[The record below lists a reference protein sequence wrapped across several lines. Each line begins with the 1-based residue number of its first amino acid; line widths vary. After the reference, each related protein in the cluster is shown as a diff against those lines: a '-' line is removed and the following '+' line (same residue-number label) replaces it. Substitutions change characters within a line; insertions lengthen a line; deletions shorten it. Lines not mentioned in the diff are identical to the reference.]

1 MYTSRILYTLE
12 GDVVKISEKFSL
24 REHIARDVYSIRG
37 VSLMA
42 TFVGLVFLSTS
53 LFYLAIASSTGFF
66 NLGEVFIYLAALI
79 GGPITG
85 AVAGG
90 VGASLADLALGYG
103 VYAPATLVLKAAE
116 GFVAGY
122 LFHLA
127 RKVNK
132 WVKLAVVS
140 VITLFL
146 LGFSVYFVHLPFDFG
161 IELYRLKSFSFSI
174 PGIVLL
180 ITALSLCGLLWVA
193 TLIFE
198 EKGEMAISCTIAGS
212 IIVIGYFLYQIWV
225 LGVPAAG
232 AAIEIPFNIAQVFFG
247 LAIAIPIVAYLREL
261 GILKQKKDKKSNNLE
276 NNEKAETK

>member
-1 MYTSRILYTLE
+1 M
-12 GDVVKISEKFSL
+12 VKISEKFAL
-24 REHIARDVYSIRG
+24 REHIARDVLSIRG

-79 GGPITG
+79 GGPIIG

-127 RKVNK
+127 RKVNR
-132 WVKLAVVS
+132 WVKLAVVFTIS
-140 VITLFL
+140 AFL
-146 LGFSVYFVHLPFDFG
+146 IGFSAFFVNQPFLFET
-161 IELYRLKSFSFSI
+161 ELYGTNSVSFSI
-174 PGIVLL
+174 PGYVLL
-180 ITALSLCGLLWVA
+180 IIAIILCGLLWVA
-193 TLIFE
+193 TLKFG
-198 EKGEMAISCTIAGS
+198 EKGEMAISCSISGS
-212 IIVIGYFLYQIWV
+212 IIVVGYFLYQITV
-225 LGVPAAG
+225 MGVPTAG

-261 GILKQKKDKKSNNLE
+261 GILKQKKDKRKNNLE